1 LLLEMHNVQWQ
12 YGGKSPFRLT
22 VPRLTLRSGITL
34 LVGRNGAG
42 KTSLLQ
48 LLSTVS
54 LPDTGTISYDGWTCT
69 HHLPDI
75 RSQIGYVPTGIE
87 LYEQLTTIK
96 LLRYMEQL
104 KGFSG
109 SVEASRVM
117 NAFQLEPYRTRKIK
131 TLPHGIRQRIALAQ
145 AWIGNPSYLLL
156 DEPLNAL
163 DAIERLRFIRYL
175 AAYAQNRIVIISSH
189 ELNEWEGWAQRIVW
203 LNDGRPA
210 FDSSAAD
217 WVSGLPTR
225 VWEGTVDAET
235 YRELP
240 ANAVIDVRPLQDRQ
254 FAVRLIAAEC
264 PYPHFVEQI
273 PTLEDAYFIR
283 SRSAA
288 PYNPSVRPH
297 GNTG

>member
-1 LLLEMHNVQWQ
+1 MLVEMYNVQWQ

-22 VPRLTLRSGITL
+22 VPRLTLRTGITL

-42 KTSLLQ
+42 KTSLLH
-48 LLSTVS
+48 LLSTVT
-54 LPDTGTISYDGWTCT
+54 LPDAGTISYDGWTCAQ
-69 HHLPDI
+69 HLPDI
-75 RSQIGYVPTGIE
+75 RSQIGFVPTGIE
-87 LYEQLTTIK
+87 LYEQLSTIK

-104 KGFSG
+104 KGFGG

-163 DAIERLRFIRYL
+163 DAVERLRFIRYL
-175 AAYAQNRIVIISSH
+175 AAYAQNRIVIISTH

-203 LNDGRPA
+203 LNEGRPA

-217 WVSGLPTR
+217 WVSGLPLR
-225 VWEGTVDAET
+225 VWEGTVDAGA
-235 YRELP
+235 YRELS
-240 ANAVIDVRPLQDRQ
+240 ANDVIDVRPLPDRQ
-254 FAVRLIAAEC
+254 FAVRVIAEER
-264 PYPHFVEQI
+264 PYAGFIEQI

-288 PYNPSVRPH
+288 LSRSPVKPR